1 MAPKVKHIV
10 FILILA
16 GLSLPALQGKWHLF
30 PEKPLHGDFEQKELP
45 ELTKNT
51 WLDGTFQEALDP
63 WLEQNTGFHNGLVR
77 VHNQLDYSL
86 FHKTNAEGVIRGR
99 NGQLYES
106 DYIRAWTGA
115 DFVGEEL
122 LDRKLRQFRF
132 LQQHL
137 EENHDIDLVLV
148 LEPGKASVYPEDIP
162 GRFIEGEK
170 TNYRYISQRARELGI
185 NLIDYNAWFMEIRD
199 TVSYPLFP
207 KQGTHW
213 SEFAMWYAAD
223 SLIRYIEKV
232 RNIELPEVIREGT
245 EYNSSLR
252 STDYD
257 VGVTLNL
264 LFELRHG
271 KMPYPKYSFGDTNR
285 VRPNVLSVADSYYW
299 NIFNTRIP
307 LHLFENEAFWYFYQ
321 KAYPESYRKDVFV
334 KDLDLRQEI
343 EKQDMIFYM
352 STDRFLFKFD
362 RGFVDDLMALYG
374 PQYSQDLITRNKT
387 RILKLDP
394 WFEEVMAKAGEKGIS
409 LGEMLDM
416 TAHHMLE
423 QKDPEHYYGL
433 FGPEHFIRN
442 IRMNEAWMEKL
453 RISAEEQG
461 ISIEQRIRQEAEY
474 ILQANYPRAMEKY
487 RLLEEIKAGIR
498 ADSSWHA
505 HILEKAAHWYMTEE
519 EMIQADAEYVFS
531 QRKEK

>member
-45 ELTKNT
+45 ELTKST

-77 VHNQLDYSL
+77 VHNQFDYSL

-99 NGQLYES
+99 NGQLYEY

-162 GRFIEGEK
+162 GRYRQGEK

-185 NLIDYNAWFMEIRD
+185 NLIDFNAWFMEIRD

-245 EYNSSLR
+245 EYSSSLR

-271 KMPYPKYSFGDTNR
+271 KMPYPKYSFGDSN
-285 VRPNVLSVADSYYW
+285 VSRPNVLSVADSYYW

-307 LHLFENEAFWYFYQ
+307 LHLFNNEAFWYFY
-321 KAYPESYRKDVFV
+321 KKVYPDSYYGDVFV
-334 KDLDLRQEI
+334 KDLNLRQEI
-343 EKQDMIFYM
+343 EKQDVIFFM
-352 STDRFLFKFD
+352 STERFLYKID
-362 RGFVDDLMALYG
+362 RGFVDDLMELYG
-374 PQYSQDLITRNKT
+374 PQYSRSKITRSKT
-387 RILKLDP
+387 GILNLDS
-394 WFEEVMAKAGEKGIS
+394 WFADVMRKAEENSLS
-409 LGEMLDM
+409 LGEMLELD
-416 TAHHMLE
+416 AHYMLR
-423 QKDPEHYYGL
+423 QKDPEYYFSI
-433 FGPEHFIRN
+433 FGPEPIMWN
-442 IRMNEAWMEKL
+442 IRMNQQWMDNL
-453 RISAEEQG
+453 RKSAEKQG
-461 ISIEQRIRQEAEY
+461 VYVEELLLQEAEY
-474 ILQANYPRAMEKY
+474 ILKQDHPQALVNFRQ
-487 RLLEEIKAGIR
+487 LEQIKAGIR

-505 HILEKAAHWYMTEE
+505 HILEKANRWYMTEE

-531 QRKEK
+531 QRE